1 MDIAGCVPRFVN
13 IRRGAYLMAVL
24 GFASCP
30 WEYLSNAA
38 VFLTVIAGF
47 GIFIAPF
54 TGVMLADYF
63 VVRRRTLVMED
74 LYIQSPES
82 IYWFWNGFNWR
93 PLVAWIIGLAPL
105 FPGFIMS
112 ITNADAWNGW
122 VKLFHIDFYVGKSS
136 QTATFAT

>member
-1 MDIAGCVPRFVN
+1 MLVITAGVQWSLAKQPLSR
-13 IRRGAYLMAVL
+13 
-24 GFASCP
+24 
-30 WEYLSNAA
+30 SNAA

-63 VVRRRTLVMED
+63 VVRKRTLVMED
-74 LYIQSPES
+74 LYIRSPES

-112 ITNADAWNGW
+112 VTNADAWNGW
-122 VKLFHIDFYVGKSS
+122 VKLFHIDFYVGKYLHKIESS
-136 QTATFAT
+136 